1 MISIVIPSYNRR
13 DAILRLLEGLYRQEG
28 AEFEVIVVDD
38 CSPDDSV
45 AAIRRAFPQVRLFV
59 NEKNGGPAVT
69 RNRGVREAKGEIVV
83 GLDSDVTVVDPFLL
97 SRVEVAFEAH
107 PKASGL
113 AFRILKP
120 DGVSEDVERWWHPV
134 PIAEFADKRFLTSYF
149 SGTGYAFRKDAMIAA
164 GLFPEIFYM
173 HYEEVELALRILDNG
188 GTILHCP
195 DLKVLHHEGKT
206 AGRSRVQLFYKPRN
220 QILLALSCYP
230 FWKAVGYVVPR
241 VGFQFAKAVCN
252 RHVGVFATAIVDGF
266 ATARKQLAIR
276 KPLKGPTFLQLR
288 RLREGVAP

>member
-13 DAILRLLEGLYRQEG
+13 DAILRLLEGLRLQQG
-28 AEFEVIVVDD
+28 VEFEVIVVDD
-38 CSPDDSV
+38 GSPDDSV
-45 AAIRRAFPQVRLFV
+45 AAIREAFPWVRLFV
-59 NEKNGGPAVT
+59 NERNGGPAVT
-69 RNRGVREAKGEIVV
+69 RNRGIREAKGDIVV
-83 GLDSDVTVVDPFLL
+83 GLDSDVTVEDPFLL

-134 PIAEFADKRFLTSYF
+134 PIGEYADKRFLTSYF
-149 SGTGYAFRKDAMIAA
+149 SGTGYAFRKEAMIRA

-173 HYEEVELALRILDNG
+173 HYEEVELALRIIDDG
-188 GTILHCP
+188 GCILHCP

-206 AGRSRVQLFYKPRN
+206 AGRSRVQLYYKPRN

-230 FWKAVGYVVPR
+230 FRQAVGYVAPR
-241 VGFQFAKAVCN
+241 IVFQFFKAVGN
-252 RHVGVFATAIVDGF
+252 RHLGVFAAAVADSLK
-266 ATARKQLAIR
+266 TARRQLALR
-276 KPLKGPTFLQLR
+276 RPLKAPTLHQLR

>member
-13 DAILRLLEGLYRQEG
+13 DAILRLLEGLRLQQG
-28 AEFEVIVVDD
+28 VEFEVIVVDD
-38 CSPDDSV
+38 GSSDDSV
-45 AAIRRAFPQVRLFV
+45 AAIRDTCPWVRLFV
-59 NEKNGGPAVT
+59 NERNGGPAVT
-69 RNRGVREAKGEIVV
+69 RNRGIREAKGEIVV

-97 SRVEVAFEAH
+97 SRVRVAFDAYPEA
-107 PKASGL
+107 AGL

-134 PIAEFADKRFLTSYF
+134 PIDQYADKCFLTSYF
-149 SGTGYAFRKDAMIAA
+149 SGTGYAFRKEAIIRA

-173 HYEEVELALRILDNG
+173 HYEEVELALRIIDDG
-188 GTILHCP
+188 GSILHCP

-206 AGRSRVQLFYKPRN
+206 SGRSRVQLYYKPRN

-230 FWKAVGYVVPR
+230 FWKALSYVVPR
-241 VGFQFAKAVCN
+241 IGFQFGKAVFN
-252 RHVGVFATAIVDGF
+252 RHVRVFASAILDGV
-266 ATARKQLAIR
+266 ATARRQLAWR
-276 KPLKGPTFLQLR
+276 KPLKSPTFHQLK

>member
-13 DAILRLLEGLYRQEG
+13 DAILRLLEGLALQQG

-38 CSPDDSV
+38 GSPDDSV
-45 AAIRRAFPQVRLFV
+45 AAIREAFPWVRLFV
-59 NEKNGGPAVT
+59 NERNGGPAVT
-69 RNRGVREAKGEIVV
+69 RNRGIREAKGDIVV
-83 GLDSDVTVVDPFLL
+83 GLDSDVTVADPYLL

-134 PIAEFADKRFLTSYF
+134 PIEEYADKRFLTSYF
-149 SGTGYAFRKDAMIAA
+149 SGTGYAFRKEAMIRA

-173 HYEEVELALRILDNG
+173 HYEEVELALRIIDDG
-188 GTILHCP
+188 GCILHCP

-206 AGRSRVQLFYKPRN
+206 AGRSRVQLYYKPRN

-230 FWKAVGYVVPR
+230 FRQAVGYVVPR
-241 VGFQFAKAVCN
+241 VVFQFFKAVCN
-252 RHVGVFATAIVDGF
+252 RHLGVFASAVADGVK
-266 ATARKQLAIR
+266 TARRQFAER
-276 KPLKGPTFLQLR
+276 RPLKAPTLLQLR
-288 RLREGVAP
+288 RLREGVLP